1 MDEELR
7 PLGLSISQYA
17 ILEALLE
24 EGESDTAIR
33 QRNAYVICVSH
44 TISSNGFSPKHPSLM
59 PIPCTN
65 SAFPSIAR
73 TSASQI
79 AKIPYRIRRFL
90 SWRRENRTPSSL
102 YAN

>member
-33 QRNAYVICVSH
+33 QRNAYAIAQ
-44 TISSNGFSPKHPSLM
+44 
-59 PIPCTN
+59 TN
-65 SAFPSIAR
+65 R
-73 TSASQI
+73 LDDGGCYGVETG
-79 AKIPYRIRRFL
+79 
-90 SWRRENRTPSSL
+90 
-102 YAN
+102 ANLR